1 MTGKTDAPPP
11 LPHEIFDRVCR
22 LARFEGRSLLILAG
36 LFSLLAAYQRDGI
49 GAFAG
54 CLAAAVGVVEL
65 NGVNRLRQ
73 ASISGLSWIVG
84 SQIALLF
91 TVLTYAI
98 LRATTFDPTAVA
110 RVLTTETR
118 AEFAELGLREDQIL
132 PMLEK
137 SYVGLYVTIGLV
149 SVVYQGAMA
158 LYYHRR
164 RDAVRRA
171 LENV

>member
-1 MTGKTDAPPP
+1 M
-11 LPHEIFDRVCR
+11 
-22 LARFEGRSLLILAG
+22 LAG

-49 GAFAG
+49 GAVAG
-54 CLAAAVGVVEL
+54 CLAAAVGVIEL

-73 ASISGLSWIVG
+73 ASVSGLSWIIG
-84 SQIALLF
+84 SQIALLL
-91 TVLTYAI
+91 TVLAYAI
-98 LRATTFDPTAVA
+98 LRATTFDPDTVA
-110 RVLTTETR
+110 RLITTETR

-137 SYVGLYVTIGLV
+137 SYVGVYVTVALV
-149 SVVYQGAMA
+149 SVVYQGGMA

-171 LENV
+171 LEDV

>member
-1 MTGKTDAPPP
+1 
-11 LPHEIFDRVCR
+11 
-22 LARFEGRSLLILAG
+22 
-36 LFSLLAAYQRDGI
+36 
-49 GAFAG
+49 
-54 CLAAAVGVVEL
+54 
-65 NGVNRLRQ
+65 VNRLRQ